1 MLYKEN
7 KHILIWRELR
17 KAEFKT
23 QQQCFGCSIPF
34 AVHLL
39 VSWHLWGGGMGASL
53 GSRERTQR
61 QTASHSWEER
71 AEREGG
77 WVGQRNRRAA
87 LLCCPGW
94 VRECTNG
101 NQERMKT
108 LSYPGNWDGRKSNV
122 MAWRGK
128 GNPGK
133 CIQFQLLPRSEAR
146 PEVLPYSRC
155 ARE

>member
-1 MLYKEN
+1 MKRAPKGWIQNATAVFWLQYP
-7 KHILIWRELR
+7 
-17 KAEFKT
+17 F
-23 QQQCFGCSIPF
+23 CSTSACQLAP
-34 AVHLL
+34 L
-39 VSWHLWGGGMGASL
+39 GGGMGASL

-87 LLCCPGW
+87 LLCCPVW

-108 LSYPGNWDGRKSNV
+108 LSYPGNRDGRKSNV

>member
-1 MLYKEN
+1 MGWAKEP
-7 KHILIWRELR
+7 E
-17 KAEFKT
+17 
-23 QQQCFGCSIPF
+23 SSP
-34 AVHLL
+34 
-39 VSWHLWGGGMGASL
+39 
-53 GSRERTQR
+53 
-61 QTASHSWEER
+61 
-71 AEREGG
+71 
-77 WVGQRNRRAA
+77 A
-87 LLCCPGW
+87 LLSSLI
-94 VRECTNG
+94 RECTNG

-108 LSYPGNWDGRKSNV
+108 LSYPGNRDGRKSNV

>member
-1 MLYKEN
+1 MGWAKEP
-7 KHILIWRELR
+7 E
-17 KAEFKT
+17 
-23 QQQCFGCSIPF
+23 SSP
-34 AVHLL
+34 
-39 VSWHLWGGGMGASL
+39 
-53 GSRERTQR
+53 
-61 QTASHSWEER
+61 
-71 AEREGG
+71 
-77 WVGQRNRRAA
+77 A
-87 LLCCPGW
+87 LLSRLI
-94 VRECTNG
+94 RECTNG